1 MKKMKKVGIIGC
13 GAIGTLIAQACDN
26 RTAECDKLILFD
38 YNSEKSKKL
47 KESLQI
53 QAETVKTVEEMIETR
68 PSVIVEAASQQ
79 AVKEYVQ
86 QVLTRNID
94 FVIMSVGALLD
105 LNIKSSK
112 IHVPSG
118 AIGGLDAISS
128 AALAGIETVVLTTRK
143 NPKVLNAKGKR
154 ETIIYEGTA
163 EEAVRLF
170 PKEMNVAAT
179 LALTVRPARVKV
191 QVVADPK
198 TERNTHQ
205 IRVKWKYG
213 EMFLEFSNDPHPEN
227 PGTSALAAWSAV
239 KLLKEILARSR

>member
-1 MKKMKKVGIIGC
+1 VKKVGIIGC

-38 YNSEKSKKL
+38 CNSEKSKKL
-47 KESLQI
+47 KETLQI
-53 QAETVKTVEEMIETR
+53 PADIVKTLEEMIETQ

-79 AVKEYVQ
+79 AVKEYAE
-86 QVLTRNID
+86 QVLAQNID
-94 FVIMSVGALLD
+94 FVVMSVGALLD

-112 IHVPSG
+112 VHVPSG
-118 AIGGLDAISS
+118 AVGGLDAISS

-143 NPKVLNAKGKR
+143 NPKILNVKGKR

-163 EEAVRLF
+163 EEAVKLF

-213 EMFLEFSNDPHPEN
+213 EMFLEFANDPHPEN

-239 KLLKEILARSR
+239 KLLKEILARSS